1 MQASGP
7 FDVKLAPQAD
17 DGDGVGRM
25 TLDKRYHGALDAS
38 SRGQMLAVMGGVQD
52 SGSYVALER
61 VDGTLGERKGTFALQ
76 HAGTMNRGAQSLSIT
91 VVPDSGTGE
100 LGGLAGRMDIRIE
113 PGGKHFYDFDYTL
126 TATK

>member
-1 MQASGP
+1 MHATGP

-25 TLDKRYHGALDAS
+25 KLDKQYQGELDAS
-38 SRGQMLAVMGGVQD
+38 SKGQMLAVMGGIQG
-52 SGSYVALER
+52 SGCYVALER
-61 VDGTLGERKGTFALQ
+61 VDGALGGRKGTFALQ

-100 LGGLAGRMDIRIE
+100 LAGLAGKMDIRIE
-113 PGGKHFYDFDYTL
+113 PGGKHFYDFEYTL
-126 TATK
+126 KAAN

>member
-1 MQASGP
+1 MHATGP
-7 FDVKLAPQAD
+7 FDVKVIPQAHA
-17 DGDGVGRM
+17 GEAVGRM
-25 TLDKRYHGALDAS
+25 TLDKKYHGALDAS
-38 SRGQMLAVMGGVQD
+38 SEGQMLAVMGEVQG

-100 LGGLAGRMDIRIE
+100 LAGLAGRMDIRIE
-113 PGGKHFYDFDYTL
+113 PGGKHFYDFEYTL
-126 TATK
+126 TAPK